1 MDAAFFAGLP
11 DGQKSG
17 DEAQRQRNS
26 TRKMGVISG
35 LSSWPGAYAK
45 FTCTPFGGV
54 CPFLCRWEVL
64 TGLGAGARRT
74 AGRDNAWPQG
84 IMHMLKGG
92 EPMATQTRHTALIVD
107 DSEISREILKN
118 IFSAHYAIE
127 EARDGEEGLQK
138 ILQDPE
144 RYSLLLLDVVMP
156 NKSGLEVLRELNRRE
171 LTNAIPVF
179 LITGETNS
187 DILREAY
194 ELGVMDVIGKPVVPY
209 IVLRRVQSV
218 VELFVMRKNLADK
231 VHEQQQELLSQAQQ
245 IIELNNGLIAS
256 LSTAI
261 EFRNGESGEHVRRI
275 HDITLFMFTK
285 TQFAKYVTPSEAIH
299 IAMASIMHDVGKI
312 AIPDAIL
319 NKPGRLTREE
329 YEVMKTHTVQ
339 GAQLLEKI
347 PQLRRNMAY
356 KYARDIAMHH
366 HERWDG
372 RGYPD
377 GLKGNEC
384 SLEAQIVGLAD
395 VYDALL
401 SKRVYK
407 DALPPE
413 EALRMMRDGEC
424 GVFNPDLVQE
434 FMAME
439 KDLRPLVFGSGR
451 DFSCAV

>member
-1 MDAAFFAGLP
+1 
-11 DGQKSG
+11 
-17 DEAQRQRNS
+17 
-26 TRKMGVISG
+26 
-35 LSSWPGAYAK
+35 
-45 FTCTPFGGV
+45 
-54 CPFLCRWEVL
+54 
-64 TGLGAGARRT
+64 
-74 AGRDNAWPQG
+74 
-84 IMHMLKGG
+84 
-92 EPMATQTRHTALIVD
+92 MATQTRHTALIVD

-179 LITGETNS
+179 LITITGETNS

>member
-1 MDAAFFAGLP
+1 
-11 DGQKSG
+11 
-17 DEAQRQRNS
+17 
-26 TRKMGVISG
+26 
-35 LSSWPGAYAK
+35 
-45 FTCTPFGGV
+45 
-54 CPFLCRWEVL
+54 
-64 TGLGAGARRT
+64 
-74 AGRDNAWPQG
+74 
-84 IMHMLKGG
+84 MHMLKGG